1 MIAYNRVDGDEGWR
15 QDVDSLEET
24 LGTLGIE
31 ERVCNT
37 NTMSTSSFVSV
48 VIHATWDNFIT
59 I

>member
-37 NTMSTSSFVSV
+37 MYAHCGYRSIKHVEGEV
-48 VIHATWDNFIT
+48 EGWKLV
-59 I
+59 